1 MVPAGIFFILF
12 GTVVLLI
19 ASQVADNMVNRFRQF
34 GSEMDPN
41 IFKFALWVLGLFAI
55 ILGLIEITRALR

>member
-41 IFKFALWVLGLFAI
+41 IFKIALWVLGLFAI

>member
-12 GTVVLLI
+12 GIVVLLI
-19 ASQVADNMVNRFRQF
+19 ASQVADNMVNRFRRF
-34 GSEMDPN
+34 GSEMDPK

-55 ILGLIEITRALR
+55 ILGLIEITRAPR